1 MSKRHLAGWVTFLG
15 VLACAGCNKGE
26 ESDQP
31 FSGVGARPDVLP
43 VMLNKDLPFRYPA
56 SLYAKKVQA
65 NVTLRVFIDKEGQVV
80 AESTHVAESS
90 SIPSLDS
97 AAVRGSSELRFIPAK
112 TRGEAVPVSIL
123 FPVYFRHPGAPP
135 LPGDTV
141 LKKAG
146 ASSTP
151 VSAAT
156 TSLPTPSTRKSAEST
171 ASPTVSAKKATPKK
185 STTASKTTTTK
196 KAAPKKTTTKKT
208 TTKKKN

>member
-1 MSKRHLAGWVTFLG
+1 MIGAVILIGGLVST
-15 VLACAGCNKGE
+15 GCNRGE

-56 SLYAKKVQA
+56 NLYAKKVQA

-90 SIPSLDS
+90 TIPSLDS

-135 LPGDTV
+135 LPGDTI

-146 ASSTP
+146 ISVTPTAAPSAPASKDTVAKP
-151 VSAAT
+151 AAT
-156 TSLPTPSTRKSAEST
+156 TSSS
-171 ASPTVSAKKATPKK
+171 KKAE
-185 STTASKTTTTK
+185 TASKKTTSK
-196 KAAPKKTTTKKT
+196 KAAPKKTTTKK
-208 TTKKKN
+208 KS

>member
-1 MSKRHLAGWVTFLG
+1 MKYAVGAALLLG
-15 VLACAGCNKGE
+15 VLASTGCNRGE
-26 ESDQP
+26 ESDEP

-56 SLYAKKVQA
+56 ALYAKKVQA

-90 SIPSLDS
+90 TFPSLDS

-135 LPGDTV
+135 LPGDTI
-141 LKKAG
+141 LKKPG
-146 ASSTP
+146 ISITPASPSTAPVAAP
-151 VSAAT
+151 VSTTAART
-156 TSLPTPSTRKSAEST
+156 DTAVKSAPK
-171 ASPTVSAKKATPKK
+171 ASSAKKASTPTKK
-185 STTASKTTTTK
+185 TTTK
-196 KAAPKKTTTKKT
+196 KAAPKKTTTKK
-208 TTKKKN
+208 KG

>member
-1 MSKRHLAGWVTFLG
+1 MSMKDVLAAALLLGFVILAGCG
-15 VLACAGCNKGE
+15 KGE

-43 VMLNKDLPFRYPA
+43 VMLNKELPFRYPA

-80 AESTHVAESS
+80 DESTHVAESS
-90 SIPSLDS
+90 TIPSLDS

-135 LPGDTV
+135 LPGDTI

-146 ASSTP
+146 VAATPASAPSPPAATP
-151 VSAAT
+151 VATDTVVRSAAKA
-156 TSLPTPSTRKSAEST
+156 SSTRKSATTSKKT
-171 ASPTVSAKKATPKK
+171 TAKK
-185 STTASKTTTTK
+185 KT
-196 KAAPKKTTTKKT
+196 APKKTTTKN
-208 TTKKKN
+208 KKS

>member
-1 MSKRHLAGWVTFLG
+1 MLMKGVVGTAFLLG
-15 VLACAGCNKGE
+15 VVAMAGCSKGE

-31 FSGVGARPDVLP
+31 FAGVGARPDVLP
-43 VMLNKDLPFRYPA
+43 VMLNKELPFRYPA

-123 FPVYFRHPGAPP
+123 FPVYFRHPGAAP
-135 LPGDTV
+135 LPGDTI
-141 LKKAG
+141 LKKTGVSATPVSE
-146 ASSTP
+146 SSTP
-151 VSAAT
+151 AAAPVAKDTVAKPAAKT
-156 TSLPTPSTRKSAEST
+156 TSTTN
-171 ASPTVSAKKATPKK
+171 ATSIAKK
-185 STTASKTTTTK
+185 STPSQ
-196 KAAPKKTTTKKT
+196 KAAPKKTTTKK
-208 TTKKKN
+208 KG